1 MINRKATGNTV
12 ITFIQTQVILSFRKV
27 SCSSHEIE
35 KNNTVAVLADLCFVV
50 FILFIYLF
58 LDMWYCKLLA
68 ALLANVEI
76 HVNKRSSCLAGI
88 QLQIFTAFVV
98 ACEYRVFVRK
108 HRLCHRFDA
117 TV

>member
-1 MINRKATGNTV
+1 M
-12 ITFIQTQVILSFRKV
+12 SFRKV
-27 SCSSHEIE
+27 LCSSHDIE
-35 KNNTVAVLADLCFVV
+35 KIILWPSCQICVLLFLFC
-50 FILFIYLF
+50 LFIYLF
-58 LDMWYCKLLA
+58 LDMWYFKLLA

-76 HVNKRSSCLAGI
+76 HVNKLSSYLAGI
-88 QLQIFTAFVV
+88 KLQIFTAFVV

>member
-1 MINRKATGNTV
+1 MKLKKI
-12 ITFIQTQVILSFRKV
+12 IPWPSWQI
-27 SCSSHEIE
+27 C
-35 KNNTVAVLADLCFVV
+35 VLLFLFC
-50 FILFIYLF
+50 LFIYLF
-58 LDMWYCKLLA
+58 LDVWYFKLLA

-76 HVNKRSSCLAGI
+76 HVNKLSSCLAGI
-88 QLQIFTAFVV
+88 KLQIFTAFVV